1 VKSVFSLKKLFI
13 LVLTAVIIVVSIS
26 YVTFRRAKI
35 AVANNVT
42 ILCYGDSNT
51 YGFDPNTDG
60 DPYPEDIIWT
70 TILQKELGEGY
81 NVISEGKKG
90 RTTIYDRPDHVNKN
104 GLGHLGPA
112 LALHTP
118 VDFIVLMLGTNDCAS
133 DMNLTAEE
141 IAYGMEKLVDTA
153 KRASFNMQ
161 GYEPKIILIAPP
173 AILPEL
179 EGTTFDHRID
189 QTSVEKSQAL
199 APLYKQIAEKYG
211 CLFLDMTY
219 GIDISPLDCVH
230 LTEEGHSQL
239 AELILPIIK
248 ENT

>member
-1 VKSVFSLKKLFI
+1 MKPIHSFKKFFFLALIAALIISLSSAVEFLHAKKAEN
-13 LVLTAVIIVVSIS
+13 T
-26 YVTFRRAKI
+26 
-35 AVANNVT
+35 VT

-60 DPYPEDIIWT
+60 DPYPKEAIWT
-70 TILQKELGEGY
+70 NILQKDLGKGY

-90 RTTIYDRPDHVNKN
+90 RTTIYDRPDHINKN
-104 GLGHLGPA
+104 GLGHLGPL

-133 DMNLTAEE
+133 DMNLTVEE
-141 IAYGMEKLVDTA
+141 IAEGMDVIVDTA
-153 KRASFNMQ
+153 KQASFNMQ

-179 EGTTFDHRID
+179 EGTPFDHRID
-189 QTSVEKSQAL
+189 QTSVEKSLAL
-199 APLYKQIAEKYG
+199 APLYQQLAEKHG
-211 CLFLDMTY
+211 CIFLDITH
-219 GIDISPLDCVH
+219 GIDISPVDCVH
-230 LTEEGHSQL
+230 LTEEGHRQL
-239 AELILPIIK
+239 AEIIFPIIK